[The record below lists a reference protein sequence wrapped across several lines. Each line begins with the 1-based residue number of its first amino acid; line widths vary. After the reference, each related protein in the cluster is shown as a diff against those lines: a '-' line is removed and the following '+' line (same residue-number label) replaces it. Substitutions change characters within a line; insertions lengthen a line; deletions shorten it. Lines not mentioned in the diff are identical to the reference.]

1 MCSSRS
7 CLSLYVLELRR
18 GAKLYIG
25 ISDYISEFLITTWNG
40 WLINEAINTY
50 NVTEVWTRPSTII
63 LRWCN
68 LRSNKFLKL
77 VLQHCYVTNLLSYK
91 YYFHSC
97 NLNFSNFHVAS
108 CCKMLQKNWGYLI
121 LFFATFRVSTIYYY
135 S

>member
-50 NVTEVWTRPSTII
+50 NVTEVWTRPS
-63 LRWCN
+63 
-68 LRSNKFLKL
+68 NKNPTL
-77 VLQHCYVTNLLSYK
+77 YVDELFAPD
-91 YYFHSC
+91 YYTK
-97 NLNFSNFHVAS
+97 V
-108 CCKMLQKNWGYLI
+108 M
-121 LFFATFRVSTIYYY
+121 
-135 S
+135 